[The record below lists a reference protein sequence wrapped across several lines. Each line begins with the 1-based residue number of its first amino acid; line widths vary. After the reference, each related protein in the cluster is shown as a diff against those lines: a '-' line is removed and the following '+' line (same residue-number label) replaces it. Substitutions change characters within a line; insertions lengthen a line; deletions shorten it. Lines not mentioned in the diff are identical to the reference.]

1 MLRSP
6 LSRGAVSRVLGE
18 AGKPPLFILPL
29 TLTLTY
35 TLRSESSSMFIG
47 VLYLILKLDCS
58 SKSSLIIDQ
67 EANAL
72 KRFLLEFS
80 VFSGCLLPT
89 ENGQEIPVYIIYL
102 VAE

>member
-1 MLRSP
+1 MHKRINDQNLRLHRRVQVLRSP

-47 VLYLILKLDCS
+47 VIFFQLAPHFKIH
-58 SKSSLIIDQ
+58 
-67 EANAL
+67 
-72 KRFLLEFS
+72 
-80 VFSGCLLPT
+80 
-89 ENGQEIPVYIIYL
+89 
-102 VAE
+102 